1 MENMV
6 KSHKNTKSGLTR
18 AEEEWIM
25 VPLFKRNTKL
35 TKASETHDRVSD
47 AFFLQYSRKGMLWE
61 KEDERKW
68 R

>member
-25 VPLFKRNTKL
+25 VPLFKKNTKL

-47 AFFLQYSRKGMLWE
+47 AFFSAAFTQGDAVGKGG
-61 KEDERKW
+61 
-68 R
+68 

>member
-1 MENMV
+1 MV

-25 VPLFKRNTKL
+25 VPLFKKNTKL

-47 AFFLQYSRKGMLWE
+47 AFFSAVFAQGDAAGKGG
-61 KEDERKW
+61 
-68 R
+68 